1 MGSADRWKLGVVV
14 VFVVAVA
21 GIGLRAIAGNG
32 DAAASAVVTGG
43 ESALATFAGGCFW
56 CLEGPY
62 DKLPGV
68 LATTSGYIGG
78 HVVNPTYEQVSSG
91 RTGHA
96 EAVEISYDPA
106 LVSYAE
112 LLSIFWRN
120 IDPTTPDRQFCDRGS
135 QYRPAIFYHDEV
147 QRLGAQASLEQII
160 RTKPFK
166 AEIKTELNAAT
177 QFFPAEDYHQ
187 DYYLKNPVRYK
198 FYRYNCGRDQR
209 LKQLWGNDS

>member
-1 MGSADRWKLGVVV
+1 MRGPNRWKSGVVV
-14 VFVVAVA
+14 VFFVAVA
-21 GIGLRAIAGNG
+21 GIGLRAIAANS
-32 DAAASAVVTGG
+32 DTTASAVVTRG

-78 HVVNPTYEQVSSG
+78 DVVNPTYEQVSSG

-96 EAVEISYDPA
+96 EAVEIRYDPA
-106 LVSYAE
+106 LVSYTE

-120 IDPTTPDRQFCDRGS
+120 IDPTTPDRQFCDHGS
-135 QYRPAIFYHDEV
+135 QYRPAIFYHDET
-147 QRLGAQASLEQII
+147 QRLVARASLEDIV

-166 AEIKTELNAAT
+166 AEIKTELTAAT
-177 QFFPAEDYHQ
+177 QFFPAEDHHQ
-187 DYYLKNPVRYK
+187 DYYLKNPLRYK